1 MRVVARLLT
10 SGELAKE
17 LGVSLRTVQ
26 RWVADGAIEP
36 EFRTAGGHG
45 RYDPESVR
53 EQLERLQR
61 DDEDA

>member
-1 MRVVARLLT
+1 MRVVGRLLT

-26 RWVADGAIEP
+26 RWVADGAIKP

-45 RYDPESVR
+45 RYDIDAVR
-53 EQLERLQR
+53 DQLEARKIAEQ
-61 DDEDA
+61 

>member
-26 RWVADGAIEP
+26 RWVADGVIGP
-36 EFRTAGGHG
+36 EYRTPGGHG
-45 RYDPESVR
+45 RYDLDSVR
-53 EQLERLQR
+53 EQLRSLKDIER
-61 DDEDA
+61 